1 MYKRS
6 PPMIEARSDMPKN
19 FSIPNQPNVPAS
31 SEHHFSREWL
41 IEIPSGIDSNFCHV
55 VTLRPINL
63 KVIPH
68 KLAKETIEKEMI
80 PISPDLQM
88 TEHTRD
94 PIFNMPMPSLNHVLS
109 IQHVHDHHP
118 GKNLDSHCARA

>member
-1 MYKRS
+1 MGKKGYPAHKAILEPRLNPKGEYRNITYKRS
-6 PPMIEARSDMPKN
+6 PPIIEARSDMPKN

-31 SEHHFSREWL
+31 SEHHFSKERL
-41 IEIPSGIDSNFCHV
+41 IEVPSGIDSNFCHV

-80 PISPDLQM
+80 
-88 TEHTRD
+88 H
-94 PIFNMPMPSLNHVLS
+94 IFSGL
-109 IQHVHDHHP
+109 
-118 GKNLDSHCARA
+118 